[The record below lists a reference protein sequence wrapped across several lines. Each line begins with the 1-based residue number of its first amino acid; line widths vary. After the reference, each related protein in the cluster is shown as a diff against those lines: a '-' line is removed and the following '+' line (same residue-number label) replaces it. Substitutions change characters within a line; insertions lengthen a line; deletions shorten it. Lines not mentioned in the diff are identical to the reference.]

1 MVKLVQIHQ
10 IRNLPKIKNMFMS
23 RVHGNHELRSLDDAI
38 ENVIMHNDY
47 NWSQLHLET
56 VITQFRELHA
66 KFPIS
71 RILIP
76 KFEQKCNFDRFDQ
89 LVQWKCN

>member
-10 IRNLPKIKNMFMS
+10 TRNLPQIKNKFMS
-23 RVHGNHELRSLDDAI
+23 KIHGNLRLGSFDDAI
-38 ENVIMHNDY
+38 ENVMMWNDY
-47 NWSQLHLET
+47 NWSKLHLENG
-56 VITQFRELHA
+56 IAQLGALHT

-71 RILIP
+71 RTLIP
-76 KFEQKCNFDRFDQ
+76 KFELKPDFDRFDQ